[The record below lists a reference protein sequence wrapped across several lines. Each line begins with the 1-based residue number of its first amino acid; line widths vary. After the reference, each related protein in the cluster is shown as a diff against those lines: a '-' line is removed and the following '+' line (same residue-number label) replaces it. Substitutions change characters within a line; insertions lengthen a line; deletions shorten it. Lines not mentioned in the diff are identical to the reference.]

1 VYGFGCD
8 DGGFAELAGAVQD
21 DAPGVG
27 VEDFGLDRVGGEA
40 EALGCECGGIEE
52 VLLAVLYVLR
62 FAGQCCVT
70 GGPLAP
76 AVQV

>member
-1 VYGFGCD
+1 
-8 DGGFAELAGAVQD
+8 LAGAIED

-40 EALGCECGGIEE
+40 ESFGGEGGGIEK
-52 VLLAVLYVLR
+52 VLLAVFCGLLLV
-62 FAGQCCVT
+62 FAALCCRT